1 MTALL
6 ATPSTTASTTAS
18 TATSTTELRQLVL
31 THRPLPLPAQFG
43 DGVILLR
50 HGGLK
55 LVHLLVQTGHLPL
68 VVGRIAGGVAVQR
81 SREAEGGPTV
91 ALHLL
96 LVALT
101 AGELNPGRPGLLF
114 GEGGAAL
121 PFGGFGVG
129 RVALGAEG
137 RALGSEAG
145 FGLDPAGGRAGV
157 GLGGLDLAEEVLF
170 WFWFE
175 L

>member
-6 ATPSTTASTTAS
+6 AATSSTPSTTTTSNAG
-18 TATSTTELRQLVL
+18 TTKLRQLIL

-50 HGGLK
+50 HGGLE
-55 LVHLLVQTGHLPL
+55 LVHLLIQRGHLPL
-68 VVGRIAGGVAVQR
+68 VVGRIAGGMTVQR
-81 SREAEGGPTV
+81 AGQTEGRPAV

-96 LVALT
+96 LVAL
-101 AGELNPGRPGLLF
+101 ASRELHPCRPGLLF

-121 PFGGFGVG
+121 AFGGFGVRG
-129 RVALGAEG
+129 VALGAEG